1 MLRKC
6 PVDETQALIT
16 CASMQQALDIADGKE
31 KGLTEKCKSLIA
43 NDIKEHVTRKGVVI
57 TRYNANTDGP
67 FHDRKR
73 ADQQLRS
80 AATKAKKREANKAKE
95 ETEKAAATEVTGDE
109 KPLAKQAPA
118 RKCSVSAEKPRARK
132 ATETQTPVP
141 KRAR

>member
-1 MLRKC
+1 MLRQC
-6 PVDETQALIT
+6 SVDKNKALVN
-16 CASMQQALDIADGKE
+16 CASIQQVLDIADGKE
-31 KGLTEKCKSLIA
+31 KRLKEKCQSLID
-43 NDIKEHVTRKGVVI
+43 NDIKEHVTTKGVVI

-67 FHDRKR
+67 FHDSRK
-73 ADQQLRS
+73 ADTQRKKL
-80 AATKAKKREANKAKE
+80 ATKAKKREANKAKE